1 MYFVKNLFCLFAAL
15 MFFVN
20 AFGYTADS
28 AHQENKRV
36 KRYHVNYWVTGSIIG
51 IGMAGDY
58 FAISRLK
65 NKQNITDEELIF
77 LNSEQQRSLMNPVD
91 QWALSLNAS
100 DRDVWTKVSDY
111 GQTAIFLLPSLLMI
125 DKNMR
130 KDWYDLLLMYVEG
143 HTVAFTFYNYSFA
156 GPTFQ
161 NRFRPIS
168 YYPELPVEV
177 RRKGGNRNSFFSGH
191 VGSCTYSTFFMAKV
205 YCDYHPELRGKKY
218 LLYLAASV
226 PPLVIG
232 YARVKALAHFPSDVA
247 VGFALGVVIGIVL
260 PELHKNR
267 KFKNFS
273 LGMFDTPEATGISVK
288 WKFANQTVR

>member
-1 MYFVKNLFCLFAAL
+1 MKNIFCFFAA
-15 MFFVN
+15 FVFYMS
-20 AFGYTADS
+20 AFGMPADS
-28 AHQENKRV
+28 LKKANKRQ

-51 IGMAGDY
+51 VGMVGDF

-65 NKQNITDEELIF
+65 NKEIIPEEELAF
-77 LNSEQQRSLMNPVD
+77 LNSDQQRNLMNSFDRWV
-91 QWALSLNAS
+91 LNLNTS
-100 DRDVWTKVSDY
+100 DRDLWIKISDY

-161 NRFRPIS
+161 NRYRPIA
-168 YYPELPVEV
+168 YYPEFPVEV
-177 RRKGGNRNSFFSGH
+177 RRNGGNRNSFFSGH
-191 VGSCTYSTFFMAKV
+191 VGSCTFSTFFMAKV
-205 YCDYHPELRGKKY
+205 YCDYHPDLGAKKY

-247 VGFALGVVIGIVL
+247 VGFALGAIIGIVL

-267 KFKNFS
+267 KFKDFS
-273 LGMFDTPEATGISVK
+273 LGMFDTPEATGVSVK
-288 WKFANQTVR
+288 WKFANQTSH